1 MAELARCDWVAHHP
15 ELEDYHDNVWGRPTR
30 DDREIFAAYGQCIL
44 HAGLVWTAMLKKRPV
59 FAAAFDGWDIARVA
73 EYDGAEIDRL
83 VNTPGMMRNFVKI
96 NCIIW
101 NAARILEAQAEH
113 GSFGEYLWQFTDGD
127 VLDGNTQEA
136 RARRVAEELSHDLK
150 RRKFKFAGPAT
161 AYGLMEDIGMVNDH
175 SPGCFRA
182 LDGTNG

>member
-1 MAELARCDWVAHHP
+1 
-15 ELEDYHDNVWGRPTR
+15 
-30 DDREIFAAYGQCIL
+30 
-44 HAGLVWTAMLKKRPV
+44 VWTAMLKKRPV
-59 FAAAFDGWDIARVA
+59 FAAAFDDWDIVRVA
-73 EYDGAEIDRL
+73 EYDGAEVDRI

-101 NAARILEAQAEH
+101 NAGRILEVQAEY
-113 GSFGEYLWQFTDGD
+113 GSFSEHLWRFTDGD

-136 RARRVAEELSHDLK
+136 RARQVAEELGYDLR

-175 SPGCFRA
+175 SRRCFRA
-182 LDGTNG
+182 LGGADG